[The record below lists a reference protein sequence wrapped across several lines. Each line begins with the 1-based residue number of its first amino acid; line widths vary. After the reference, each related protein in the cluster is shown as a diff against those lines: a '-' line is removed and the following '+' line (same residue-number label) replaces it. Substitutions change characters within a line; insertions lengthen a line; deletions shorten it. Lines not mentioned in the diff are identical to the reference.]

1 MKKHSFITILLTVLM
16 SMTGANAL
24 AYDFKAKNEDGITI
38 YYTYI
43 NNGMDL
49 EVSHC
54 RFPGEYKGD
63 IIIPEEVTYMN
74 RTRKVTRIAKTA
86 FRDCVDLT
94 SVTIPNSVTSIG
106 EGTFSNCSG
115 LTSVTIPNSVTSIG
129 ESTFYDCKNLTSITI
144 PNSVTSIGEKA
155 FFGCSGLTSITIPS
169 SVTSIGEGT
178 FSNCSGL
185 TSVTIP
191 NSVTSIGESTFYDC
205 KNLTSITIPNS
216 VTSIGEKAFFGC
228 SGLTS
233 ITIPSSV
240 TSIESRAFDR
250 CSGLTSIVSLIKE
263 PFAISGKLLSYYRTF
278 DLDVFNNATL
288 YVPVGTI
295 DNYKSKA
302 GWTDFLFIEEW
313 NGSDNPPD
321 DNNDPTERNKCGQN
335 AYYSYDMSTKTL
347 TISGNGTMADYNY
360 GHDEAPWFS
369 FASEIKKIEIESG
382 ITNIGDFAFY
392 KCSGIT
398 AIDIPAT
405 VTSIG
410 SSGFEECSGL
420 TSLTLN
426 EGLET
431 IKGSAFESCTGLKS
445 ITLPST
451 ISTILLN
458 AFKNCTGLTDMY
470 CYAESV
476 PNTDD
481 SAFDGTPTE
490 ASTLHVPTS
499 AVEAYKGK
507 WPWSTFKEIVDESTI
522 NGTCGEN
529 VSYSYDKAT
538 HTLTI
543 SGEGEMTFYYDRERP
558 WYSFAKEIEKVII
571 EDGVTSVGAWA
582 FIRCSALSSVDIAE
596 SVKTIYNET
605 FRECTNLTSIDIPEG
620 LKEIGSSVF
629 DGCTSLASVNI
640 PNSVI
645 SIGGLAFHDTPW
657 LNSQEDGL
665 VYINKVLYMYKGE
678 MPDNTNITIDQG
690 TVFISGNAFQ
700 NCNGL
705 TSISIPGSV
714 TTIGG
719 EAFSGCKGL
728 TSVKISEG
736 VTAIWYDAFEYCTN
750 LTSVTIPSTVTSIG
764 NHAFQDCKGLTSVNI
779 SEGVTSIGE
788 YTFMGCSG
796 LISFVIPNSVTSVG
810 SCAIAKCSGLTSVVI
825 GKNVTTFGDDVF
837 YESTCITSVISLV
850 EKPFEL
856 SNFLGYT
863 FSPKTLSEGTLF
875 VPAGTKALYQA
886 TAGWDQFQNIVET
899 DDDDPMPMGLLT
911 SKDWRGV
918 KDDALPWIQF
928 ADPANGSAKGGA
940 DGIEINVVKKG
951 NLWEPQAMVCDRF
964 NLKAGG
970 NYRVVVVAKL
980 ESNGIIQIQM
990 GDWDQYFYYRFPVKA
1005 KGDFQEI
1012 VCDFLNYSYNVEDA
1026 LVLFQCGDILG
1037 TTIVKSVKVVDLDV
1051 AGEKSGV
1058 DTGHLIS
1065 QKDWTGVSDDALPWI
1080 QFADPANGSAKG
1092 GADGI
1097 EINVVKKGNLWEP
1110 QAMVCDRFNL
1120 KAGGNYRVVVVAKL
1134 ESNGIIQIQ
1143 MGDWDQY
1150 FYYRFPVKAKGDF
1163 QEIVCDFLNYNYN
1176 VEDAHVLFQCGD
1188 ILGTTIVKS
1197 VKVIDLDAQGDDTT
1211 FIDGVH
1217 YKFDA
1222 ESSTAEVL
1230 PTSQNYEGDIV
1241 IPATVMN
1248 DGKVY
1253 TITKIGDNAF
1263 RDCKDLTSVTIPN
1276 TVETIGM
1283 NAFEGCTNLRVI
1295 KIGNGVK
1302 EIGDR
1307 AFAGISG
1314 NSGTRAEGKGI
1325 DVYCYAEAVPNTA
1338 TDAFDGTPTE
1348 ASTLHVPASAI
1359 EAYKAAWPWSDFKEI
1374 VAIEEG
1380 PDAIMGVRQSADGS
1394 GDYYDLIGRKAQ
1406 QLRKG
1411 LYIRNGKKVV
1421 IK

>member
-1 MKKHSFITILLTVLM
+1 MKKHSFITILLTMLM
-16 SMTGANAL
+16 SMTGAKAL
-24 AYDFKAKNEDGITI
+24 AYDFEAKNEDGVTI
-38 YYTYI
+38 YYRYI
-43 NNGMDL
+43 NDGTEL
-49 EVSHC
+49 EVV
-54 RFPGEYKGD
+54 YKSILVRYGGD
-63 IIIPEEVTYMN
+63 IVIPEEVTYMG
-74 RTRKVTRIAKTA
+74 RTRKVTSIGSETFSRSNV
-86 FRDCVDLT
+86 R
-94 SVTIPNSVTSIG
+94 SVIIPNSVTSIG
-106 EGTFSNCSG
+106 DHAFQHCLGLQSLSIPDNVTFIGEGAFSGCQNISTMIIPNGVTSIKANTFSGCSR
-115 LTSVTIPNSVTSIG
+115 LSYVLIPQSVTTIEHHAFSKCISLLTGSIPEGVTSIG
-129 ESTFYDCKNLTSITI
+129 NGAFSGCVNLG
-144 PNSVTSIGEKA
+144 SVV
-155 FFGCSGLTSITIPS
+155 IPS
-169 SVTSIGEGT
+169 SVTSIGQ
-178 FSNCSGL
+178 
-185 TSVTIP
+185 
-191 NSVTSIGESTFYDC
+191 
-205 KNLTSITIPNS
+205 
-216 VTSIGEKAFFGC
+216 KAFDQ
-228 SGLTS
+228 
-233 ITIPSSV
+233 V
-240 TSIESRAFDR
+240 
-250 CSGLTSIVSLIKE
+250 
-263 PFAISGKLLSYYRTF
+263 
-278 DLDVFNNATL
+278 DLMDV
-288 YVPVGTI
+288 YSEI
-295 DNYKSKA
+295 
-302 GWTDFLFIEEW
+302 
-313 NGSDNPPD
+313 
-321 DNNDPTERNKCGQN
+321 NDPFEISPNTFNINTLNNGTLNVPKGTKDKYRATPGWNNFKYIEDGTEDPGDNEDASYKCGQD
-335 AYYSYDMSTKTL
+335 AYYIYDDATSTL
-347 TISGNGTMADYNY
+347 TIYGSGAMNNYYIDDY
-360 GHDEAPWFS
+360 APWYS
-369 FASEIKKIEIESG
+369 YANEIKNIEISPY
-382 ITNIGDFAFY
+382 ITTIGDFAFY
-392 KCSGIT
+392 KCSNIT
-398 AIDIPAT
+398 NITLPFAL
-405 VTSIG
+405 TSIG
-410 SSGFEECSGL
+410 SSGFEECSSL

-796 LISFVIPNSVTSVG
+796 LTSFVIPNSVTSVG

-886 TAGWDQFQNIVET
+886 TAGWDQFQNIVEADEEIIDPTPEKETLIAVQNWEGNTGDYPLWFWAGVEKT
-899 DDDDPMPMGLLT
+899 DGTSVSLEAEGLAINNSRSQEKMWIPQAIVLGRMPTIEKGHDYIVRLT
-911 SKDWRGV
+911 V
-918 KDDALPWIQF
+918 KVP
-928 ADPANGSAKGGA
+928 A
-940 DGIEINVVKKG
+940 DGTYYVFLG
-951 NLWEPQAMVCDRF
+951 
-964 NLKAGG
+964 
-970 NYRVVVVAKL
+970 
-980 ESNGIIQIQM
+980 S
-990 GDWDQYFYYRFPVKA
+990 WDGFYDEYDVPVKTSER
-1005 KGDFQEI
+1005 FQVI
-1012 VCDFLNYSYNVEDA
+1012 DIKFPNYVNTIAEGTGFVLLRSG
-1026 LVLFQCGDILG
+1026 LVVG
-1037 TTIVKSVKVVDLDV
+1037 TTIIKKVEVYDLTD
-1051 AGEKSGV
+1051 S
-1058 DTGHLIS
+1058 
-1065 QKDWTGVSDDALPWI
+1065 KDDSYV
-1080 QFADPANGSAKG
+1080 
-1092 GADGI
+1092 DGI
-1097 EINVVKKGNLWEP
+1097 
-1110 QAMVCDRFNL
+1110 
-1120 KAGGNYRVVVVAKL
+1120 
-1134 ESNGIIQIQ
+1134 
-1143 MGDWDQY
+1143 
-1150 FYYRFPVKAKGDF
+1150 
-1163 QEIVCDFLNYNYN
+1163 
-1176 VEDAHVLFQCGD
+1176 
-1188 ILGTTIVKS
+1188 
-1197 VKVIDLDAQGDDTT
+1197 
-1211 FIDGVH
+1211 H
-1217 YKFDA
+1217 YKFDV
-1222 ESSTAEVL
+1222 ESLTAEVL
-1230 PTSQNYEGDIV
+1230 PTSQKYEGDIV
-1241 IPATVMN
+1241 IPTAVMN

-1253 TITKIGDNAF
+1253 TVTRIGNIAF
-1263 RDCKDLTSVTIPN
+1263 MNCKDIISVTIPN

-1295 KIGNGVK
+1295 RIGKGVK
-1302 EIGDR
+1302 EIGGG
-1307 AFAGISG
+1307 AFSGISG
-1314 NSGTRAEGKGI
+1314 NPGTRAEGKGI
-1325 DVYCYAEAVPNTA
+1325 DVYCYSETVPKTA
-1338 TDAFDGTPTE
+1338 TDAFKGTSLE
-1348 ASTLHVPASAI
+1348 ASTLHVPATAV
-1359 EAYKAAWPWSDFKEI
+1359 EAYKATWPWSDFKDI
-1374 VAIEEG
+1374 VAIEED
-1380 PDAIMGVRQSADGS
+1380 PDGIMGVRKSADGS
-1394 GDYYDLIGRKAQ
+1394 GDYYDLTGRKALK
-1406 QLRKG
+1406 LRKG